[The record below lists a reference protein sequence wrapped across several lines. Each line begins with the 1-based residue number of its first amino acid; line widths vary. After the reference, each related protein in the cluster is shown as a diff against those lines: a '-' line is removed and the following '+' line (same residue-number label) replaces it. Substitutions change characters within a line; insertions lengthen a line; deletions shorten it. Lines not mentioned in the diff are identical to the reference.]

1 MERIAHRGT
10 RAGRRPVVLAALLLV
25 ALAVLA
31 VPAALAQLQ
40 AVPANTA
47 SRRSAEAPSSA
58 RR

>member
-1 MERIAHRGT
+1 MERIACVS
-10 RAGRRPVVLAALLLV
+10 RAARRPVVLAALLLV

-40 AVPANTA
+40 AAPVNTA
-47 SRRSAEAPSSA
+47 QPTISGRAPSSA